1 MTLALPVQ
9 ALRTDSPLGPM
20 LLACAPQGLCGAWF
34 EGQQH
39 GPTADEQ
46 SSWTFTTANPILN
59 AAQEQLQAYFK
70 GQLQRFALPLQ
81 WPKATSFQLAVW
93 QALQQIPFGQTTSYG
108 QLAAQLQKPQ
118 AVLALGA
125 AVGRNPLS
133 IIVPCPRV
141 LGKDGSL
148 TGYAGGLSRKQAL
161 LALEG
166 HDLFSAS

>member
-9 ALRTDSPLGPM
+9 ALRMDSPLGPM
-20 LLACAPQGLCGAWF
+20 LLACVPQGLCGTWF

-70 GQLQRFALPLQ
+70 GQLDRFALPLQ
-81 WPKATSFQLAVW
+81 WPKATSFQLAAW

-108 QLAAQLQKPQ
+108 QLAAQLQRPQ
-118 AVLALGA
+118 AVRALGA

-133 IIVPCPRV
+133 IIVPCHRV

-148 TGYAGGLSRKQAL
+148 TGYAGGLPRKQAL

>member
-1 MTLALPVQ
+1 MQLPLPVQ

-70 GQLQRFALPLQ
+70 GQLQRFALPLHL
-81 WPKATSFQLAVW
+81 PKATSFQLAVW

-108 QLAAQLQKPQ
+108 QLAAQLQKLQ
-118 AVLALGA
+118 AVRALGA

-133 IIVPCPRV
+133 IIVPCHRV